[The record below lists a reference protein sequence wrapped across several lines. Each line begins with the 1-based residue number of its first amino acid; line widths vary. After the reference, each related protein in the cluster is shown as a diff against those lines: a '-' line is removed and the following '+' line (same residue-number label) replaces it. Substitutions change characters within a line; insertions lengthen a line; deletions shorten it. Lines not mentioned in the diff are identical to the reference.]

1 MKEVVIKPANR
12 GKSIDLKEL
21 YRYRAMITGMIKKN
35 IRIQFDERVLGYF
48 WVFARPL
55 TMVFIFTVIRKYS
68 SADMKVPISYSLY
81 FYSGIILWFYF
92 REAIM
97 NVAKSTTRDA
107 GLIKKVYFPR
117 IISPIVSVGSSF
129 YNLLISMVPL
139 VIMMI
144 WQKVVPGVNL
154 LLLPVILFQSML
166 LSMGIG
172 MVFSSLSLI
181 RKDYDNFLMLCLY
194 VGLFV
199 SPVIYSPAMIPESA
213 RIIYNLN
220 PVSGSLLAFRSC
232 LFSGYPFPLYEFL
245 YSSLGS
251 VIILMMGIRMHRRV
265 DTFLA
270 DKL

>member
-1 MKEVVIKPANR
+1 MKEVVIKPASQGR
-12 GKSIDLKEL
+12 GFSLKEL
-21 YRYRAMITGMIKKN
+21 YRYRTMIAGMIKKN
-35 IRIQFDERVLGYF
+35 IRMQFDERVLGYF

-97 NVAKSTTRDA
+97 TVAKSTTRDA

-117 IISPIVSVGSSF
+117 IVSPIVSVGSSF
-129 YNLLISMVPL
+129 YNLLISMIPL
-139 VIMMI
+139 VIMMV
-144 WQKVVPGVNL
+144 WQGAVPGLNI
-154 LLLPVILFQSML
+154 LLLPVILLQSMV
-166 LSMGIG
+166 LSMGMG
-172 MVFSSLSLI
+172 MVFASLSLV

-199 SPVIYSPAMIPESA
+199 SPVIYSPSMIPENI
-213 RIIYNLN
+213 RFIYNLN

-232 LFSGYPFPLYEFL
+232 MFSNYPFPVYEFL
-245 YSSLGS
+245 YSVLFTLLVLGAG
-251 VIILMMGIRMHRRV
+251 LRMHRRV